1 MNSQPFTS
9 FVVISLVVALCF
21 TVGLLLHAMFARE
34 ITDFTTEI
42 LAAVLGVVL
51 VVASVG
57 VTIHYQSRF
66 ETQKEFRT
74 KLFDFKIKAYAK
86 FIEELLDASENAE
99 LDKDDQA
106 WLDGAVAQ
114 ACLVGEAP
122 LVGVLTGYVRQ
133 CRDTSSFFPPQGSQG
148 WTPGA
153 VIEALRKDLQVVSSD
168 DQIKVRE
175 FEERL
180 TRFMKERHDWIRAQN
195 EDAGETESDWEE
207 LDEEVTKL
215 RIENRRL
222 QLALDA
228 SLREVD
234 DRVASD

>member
-1 MNSQPFTS
+1 MNNASFTS

-86 FIEELLDASENAE
+86 FIEELLDASENAD

-114 ACLVGEAP
+114 ACLVGETA
-122 LVGVLTGYVRQ
+122 LVGVLTGYVKQ
-133 CRDTSSFFPPQGSQG
+133 CRDTSSFFPADGSEG
-148 WTPGA
+148 HTPGT
-153 VIEALRKDLQVVSSD
+153 VVEALRRDLQVVSSD
-168 DQIKVRE
+168 DEMEVSQ

-180 TRFMKERHDWIRAQN
+180 TQFMRERHDWIRAQN
-195 EDAGETESDWEE
+195 ADGRETEDDLEE
-207 LDEEVTKL
+207 LDEEMTRL

-228 SLREVD
+228 ALGGTA
-234 DRVASD
+234 DRGTS